1 MEKKK
6 PKIKNVDKDK
16 AELMEI
22 KKLNPGILSKNGYI
36 VREIKGKYQIIAR
49 DIKVRSIKEVLET
62 GNEFLELE
70 IATRDN
76 ERKNVTIP
84 RELFGNK
91 RKLSEV
97 MVAQGAD
104 VYEHNSKDVIKHLV
118 NQEIKSK
125 KEIIHHSLGWG
136 KNDEDKLYFKHFE
149 GIAIKSEYDGE
160 YDIEPNGDLDNYMSL
175 INNDVIGN
183 TSLELA
189 FTIGFSSAI
198 IGLIGKSIEA
208 DSLAIHIY
216 GESTTGKTTAAQ
228 LAASVWGNPSR
239 TGSGLLRDWN
249 STQNALIAELRN
261 NTGVT
266 VVLDEAS
273 MSNVYDFTNTIYK
286 LASGRDKSRLNR
298 DAQMKETATWYTT
311 IVSTGEHA
319 LTTHANNN
327 IGLLMR
333 VIEIGDLVWTNSGA
347 HADRIKRKTVDN
359 FGLGGPIFAE
369 HLIATGK
376 EEIIKRWAEQQQ
388 KIFDYA
394 EGEDRFQHRMANK
407 LAIITTTAKLV
418 NECFEIEL
426 DVNAILELLFKAEKT
441 RLPNRDL
448 AGRAYDYLMEQ
459 VAIASRKNFT
469 NHYGENIGEIEG
481 SMYSDLW
488 GEKIMKNGKSELVI
502 FPSVFEKLMDQGGFE
517 EPNSILR
524 KWKEQGVLNAEKD
537 RLTRRRKIGGSR
549 TPVHVIKIKDDEENA
564 EDEKKEVKKE
574 KEMDQE
580 AINAKFN
587 MEVIDVDEFDL
598 D

>member
-6 PKIKNVDKDK
+6 TKIKNVDKDK

-36 VREIKGKYQIIAR
+36 VREIKGKHQIIAR

-76 ERKNVTIP
+76 ERKDVTIP

-91 RKLSEV
+91 RKLSEKL
-97 MVAQGAD
+97 VAQGAD

-118 NQEIKSK
+118 NEEIKSK

-136 KNDEDKLYFKHFE
+136 KNDEDKLYFKHFA
-149 GIAIKSEYDGE
+149 GIAINSEYDGE
-160 YDIEPNGDLDNYMSL
+160 YDIEPKGNLDDYIDLIKNE
-175 INNDVIGN
+175 IIGN
-183 TSLELA
+183 TTLELA
-189 FTIGFSSAI
+189 FTVGFSSAL
-198 IGLIGKSIEA
+198 IGLIGRSIES
-208 DSLAIHIY
+208 DSLAVHIY

-261 NTGVT
+261 NTGVM
-266 VVLDEAS
+266 VVLDESS
-273 MSNVYDFTNTIYK
+273 MSNIYDFSNTIYK

-333 VIEIGDLVWTNSGA
+333 ILEIGDLTWTNSGS
-347 HADRIKRKTVDN
+347 HADRIKQGVIDN
-359 FGLGGPIFAE
+359 FGLAGPLFAE
-369 HLIATGK
+369 HLIAAGK
-376 EEIIKRWAEQQQ
+376 DEIIKLWSDEQQ

-394 EGEDRFQHRMANK
+394 DDEDDRFQHRMANK
-407 LAIITTTAKLV
+407 LALLTATAILV
-418 NECFEIEL
+418 NECFEIDL
-426 DVNAILELLFKAEKT
+426 DVDAILELLFEAEKT
-441 RLPNRDL
+441 RLPDRDL
-448 AGRAYDYLMEQ
+448 SGRAYDYLMEQ
-459 VAIASRKNFT
+459 VAIASRKNF
-469 NHYGENIGEIEG
+469 NSDYGGHIGKMKG
-481 SMYSDLW
+481 ANYSEFW
-488 GEKIMKNGKSELVI
+488 GKKIMKNGKSELVI
-502 FPSVFEKLMDQGGFE
+502 FPSIFEKLMNDGGFE
-517 EPNSILR
+517 EPQSILR
-524 KWKEQGVLNAEKD
+524 KWKEQDVLNAEKD

-549 TPVHVIKIKDDEENA
+549 TPVHVIKIKDDD
-564 EDEKKEVKKE
+564 EDDEDEDEVKEKKEV
-574 KEMDQE
+574 DQE

-587 MEVIDVDEFDL
+587 MEDIDVDEFDL

>member
-16 AELMEI
+16 AKLMEI
-22 KKLNPGILSKNGYI
+22 KKLNPGIFSKNGYI
-36 VREIKGKYQIIAR
+36 VRGIKGDYQIIAR

-70 IATRDN
+70 IATRN
-76 ERKNVTIP
+76 NNRKNVTIP

-118 NQEIKSK
+118 NQEIKTK
-125 KEIIHHSLGWG
+125 KNIIHHSLGWG
-136 KNDEDKLYFKHFE
+136 ENDEDKLYFKHFD
-149 GIAIKSEYDGE
+149 GIGIKSKYDGD
-160 YDIEPNGDLDNYMSL
+160 YDIEPKGDLKDYLQL
-175 INNDVIGN
+175 IKNEVIGN
-183 TSLELA
+183 RKLELA
-189 FTIGFSSAI
+189 FTIGFTSAV
-198 IGLIGKSIEA
+198 IGLIGRSIEA
-208 DSLAIHIY
+208 DSMSIHIF

-228 LAASVWGNPSR
+228 LATSVWGNPSR

-266 VVLDEAS
+266 VAFDEAS
-273 MSNVYDFTNTIYK
+273 MANLYDFTNTIYK

-311 IVSTGEHA
+311 IISTGEHA
-319 LTTHANNN
+319 LTTKSNNN

-333 VIEIGDLVWTNSGA
+333 VIEIGDITWTNSGA
-347 HADRIKRKTVDN
+347 HADRIKHGVTAN
-359 FGLGGPIFAE
+359 YGLVGPLFAE
-369 HLIATGK
+369 DLIVTGK
-376 EEIIKRWAEQQQ
+376 EEIINLWSDEQQ

-394 EGEDRFQHRMANK
+394 DEDDRFQHRMANK
-407 LAIITTTAKLV
+407 LAIITTTAILV

-426 DVNAILELLFKAEKT
+426 DVDAILDLLFEAEKT
-441 RLPNRDL
+441 RLPDRDL
-448 AGRAYDYLMEQ
+448 SGRAYDYLMEQ
-459 VAIASRKNFT
+459 VAIASRKNF
-469 NHYGENIGEIEG
+469 NSDYGGHIGKMEG
-481 SMYSDLW
+481 ANYSEFW
-488 GEKIMKNGKSELVI
+488 GKKIMKNGKNELVI
-502 FPSVFEKLMDQGGFE
+502 FPSIFEKLMNDGGFE
-517 EPNSILR
+517 EPQSILR
-524 KWKEQGVLNAEKD
+524 KWKEQDVLNAEKD

-549 TPVHVIKIKDDEENA
+549 TPVHVIKIKDDEDD
-564 EDEKKEVKKE
+564 EDEEEVKEKKEV
-574 KEMDQE
+574 DQE

-587 MEVIDVDEFDL
+587 MEDIDVN
-598 D
+598 

>member
-76 ERKNVTIP
+76 NRKNVTIS

-91 RKLSEV
+91 RKLSEKL
-97 MVAQGAD
+97 VAQGAD

-118 NQEIKSK
+118 NEEIKSK

-136 KNDEDKLYFKHFE
+136 KNDEDKLYFKHFA
-149 GIAIKSEYDGE
+149 GIAINSEYDGE
-160 YDIEPNGDLDNYMSL
+160 YDIEPKGNLNDYLDLIKNE
-175 INNDVIGN
+175 VIGN
-183 TSLELA
+183 TKLELA
-189 FTIGFSSAI
+189 FTVGFSSSI

-208 DSLAIHIY
+208 DSLAVHIY

-261 NTGVT
+261 NTGVSI
-266 VVLDEAS
+266 VLDESS
-273 MSNVYDFTNTIYK
+273 MSNTYDFSNTIYK

-298 DAQMKETATWYTT
+298 DAHMKETATWYTT
-311 IVSTGEHA
+311 IISTGEHA

-333 VIEIGDLVWTNSGA
+333 VLEIGDLTWTNSGA
-347 HADRIKRKTVDN
+347 HADRIKQGVIDN
-359 FGLGGPIFAE
+359 FGLVGPLFAS
-369 HLIATGK
+369 HLLAAGK
-376 EEIIKRWAEQQQ
+376 DEIIKLWAEEQQ

-394 EGEDRFQHRMANK
+394 DEEDRFQHRMANK
-407 LAIITTTAKLV
+407 LAIITVTATLV
-418 NECFEIEL
+418 NECFEVEL
-426 DVNAILELLFKAEKT
+426 DVDAILKLLFEAEKT

-448 AGRAYDYLMEQ
+448 AGRAYDYLMEK
-459 VAIASRKNFT
+459 VAIASKKNFT
-469 NHYGENIGEIEG
+469 NHYGGHMGEVEG
-481 SMYSDLW
+481 SKYSDLW
-488 GEKIMKNGKSELVI
+488 GEKIMKKGKHELVI
-502 FPSVFEKLMDQGGFE
+502 FPSIFEKIMDEGGFE
-517 EPNSILR
+517 EPQSILR
-524 KWKEQGVLNAEKD
+524 KWKKDEILDAEKD
-537 RLTRRRKIGGSR
+537 RLTRRRKVGGSR
-549 TPVHVIKIKDDEENA
+549 TPVHVIKIKDDEE
-564 EDEKKEVKKE
+564 DDDKKPKKSVKKKLDPE
-574 KEMDQE
+574 KVDD
-580 AINAKFN
+580 FN
-587 MEVIDVDEFDL
+587 L